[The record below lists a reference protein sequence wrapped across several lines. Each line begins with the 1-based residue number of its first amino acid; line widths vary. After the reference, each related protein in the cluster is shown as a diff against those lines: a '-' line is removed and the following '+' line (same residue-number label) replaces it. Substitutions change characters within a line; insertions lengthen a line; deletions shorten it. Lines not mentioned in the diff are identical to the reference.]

1 MSPGFISGRSASGP
15 LDDRCFLCVRR
26 SEVATITLYVNRGL
40 GTIGAPIR
48 LGVPPEITLL
58 TLRRA

>member
-1 MSPGFISGRSASGP
+1 VWNHAPSSA
-15 LDDRCFLCVRR
+15 R
-26 SEVATITLYVNRGL
+26 AAIYVNRGL